1 MKVSLVVAT
10 GAHEGRVIPITG
22 PQFLIGRDAQCH
34 LRPASQAISK
44 LHCAVLVRDGKVFVK
59 DFGSTNG
66 TLVNEALIQDT
77 EVAIEDGAGLRVGPL
92 DFRVRVEKAP
102 SKTDG
107 TPLPGGSAEAAALAA
122 VQATAPQKAPVRD
135 TTPNPSGTV
144 PKPASRPA
152 AKAPAPTKPGGAPGP
167 GGAKEEPKPSSQE
180 TPSLT
185 SSESVTDDDHERIA
199 AMLLGMDDDGN
210 GSVPDGSTVM
220 DVPTPLAGDTGETKP
235 GEKKDDKPKPA
246 QTREEMSTA
255 ANDLLRKYMRRPK

>member
-22 PQFLIGRDAQCH
+22 PQFLIGRDPQCH

-66 TLVNEALIQDT
+66 TLVNEALIQDA
-77 EVAIEDGAGLRVGPL
+77 EVAVEDGAGLRVGPL
-92 DFRVRVEKAP
+92 DFRVRVEKTP

-122 VQATAPQKAPVRD
+122 VQATAAPQKAPARD
-135 TTPNPSGTV
+135 TTPAPARPSGPV
-144 PKPASRPA
+144 PQPGARPA
-152 AKAPAPTKPGGAPGP
+152 AKAPAPTKPGGS
-167 GGAKEEPKPSSQE
+167 KEEPKPSASAQE

-220 DVPTPLAGDTGETKP
+220 DVPTPLAGDTAETKP